1 MEENIQKAKIEKYK
15 QAWKKFQDKM
25 TLLQKRQSEILE
37 NISHKIDQQ
46 HIEKIREKL
55 KSHENK

>member
-1 MEENIQKAKIEKYK
+1 MEKNIQKDKIEKHK

-25 TLLQKRQSEILE
+25 TLLRKRQSDILE

-46 HIEKIREKL
+46 HIEKLRNKL
-55 KSHENK
+55 QKHG